1 MRVVIVG
8 AGYAG
13 LLCAFR
19 LRRRLPPGC
28 EVTVVDRSD
37 VFVERVRL
45 HEFVAGGASPTHA
58 LAPWLGRRGVR
69 FVRGSVD
76 AVDLRARTL
85 TAGGIALPYDRLVLA
100 LGSRADDRAIEGARQ
115 FAHSFD
121 RPLALRERLASLR
134 DGHVLVIGA
143 GLTAIEAASEL
154 REARPDLRV
163 SLVHRGPV
171 APVLSDKARAYAIAT
186 LERLGVAMVGH
197 SAVREVTATGA
208 RTDRAELAA
217 DVVLNCAGFCGPEA
231 LSSLGLAVD
240 SRGFL
245 QVNSRLFTSDPAVMA
260 VGDAASI
267 EGWPTLHKSCKSA
280 MPMAAHAADNI
291 VAAVRGEAETPF
303 DLRDTGVCVSLGR
316 ADAVIQS
323 YAEGR
328 APEGPVLTGRVAVWL
343 KEMIVRYTT
352 WSLRLEA
359 SQRVAYRWL
368 RGPRRPTL
376 AAETVA

>member
-13 LLCAFR
+13 LLCTFR
-19 LRRRLPPGC
+19 LRRRCPPGC
-28 EVTVVDRSD
+28 EITVVDRSD

-45 HEFVAGGASPTHA
+45 HEFVAGAAPPTHE
-58 LAPWLGRRGVR
+58 LAPWLARRGVR
-69 FVRGSVD
+69 FVRGSLEALDRRTRTITVSG
-76 AVDLRARTL
+76 AV
-85 TAGGIALPYDRLVLA
+85 LPYDRLVLA
-100 LGSRADDRAIEGARQ
+100 LGSRVDDKSIEGARE

-121 RPLALRERLASLR
+121 RPLALRERVASLR

-143 GLTAIEAASEL
+143 GLTAVEAASEL

-171 APVLSDKARAYAIAT
+171 APVLSDKARAYAIAS
-186 LERLGVAMVGH
+186 LERLGVALVGET
-197 SAVREVTATGA
+197 SVRAVTASGA
-208 RTDRAELAA
+208 RTDRGEIAA
-217 DVVLNCAGFCGPEA
+217 DLVLNCAGFCAPEA
-231 LSSLGLAVD
+231 LSSLELSTD

-245 QVNSRLFTSDPAVMA
+245 QVDSMLFTSDPDVMA

-267 EGWPTLHKSCKSA
+267 EGWPALHKSCKSA

-291 VAAVRGEAETPF
+291 VASLRNEPVAPF
-303 DLRDTGVCVSLGR
+303 ELRDTGVCVSLGR
-316 ADAVIQS
+316 SDAVIQS

-328 APEGPVLTGRVAVWL
+328 APDGPVLTGRVAVWL

-352 WSLRLEA
+352 WGLRLEA
-359 SQRVAYRWL
+359 SQRLAYRWL
-368 RGPRRPTL
+368 RGPRHPTL
-376 AAETVA
+376 AAESVA